1 MADDTTARIRR
12 QLEDVQQALDAMH
25 PERGANAL
33 EKLADPAQMLVRLRN
48 DAIAAQRANTVL
60 APPDLLRRLN
70 QFVSVM
76 ASLEYP
82 LGGIHWPRI
91 ESLRKEVKGLADAMD
106 SG

>member
-25 PERGANAL
+25 PGRDANAL
-33 EKLADPAQMLVRLRN
+33 EKLADPAQLLVRLRN
-48 DAIAAQRANTVL
+48 DVIAAQRANRAL

-70 QFVSVM
+70 QFASVM

-91 ESLRKEVKGLADAMD
+91 ESLRKDVKSLADAMD